1 MGEAKRRKKLDSN
14 WGKSNNKALSIR
26 LIDFESITDEGLIE
40 LSEKHDI
47 KWFGEVTKNGQTS
60 QCGLIPFNNSKTK
73 KRILSTHLVF
83 TPNGQQPIALNQK
96 EVDELSTMA
105 AKKIFATIGASI
117 SMDRKYEK

>member
-1 MGEAKRRKKLDSN
+1 MREAKRRKKLDAK
-14 WGKSNNKALSIR
+14 WGKPNSNTLSIN

-40 LSEKHDI
+40 LSKKHDI

-83 TPNGQQPIALNQK
+83 APNGHEPPIVLNQK
-96 EVDELSTMA
+96 EVDKLSTTA
-105 AKKIFATIGASI
+105 AKQIFATIGASI
-117 SMDRKYEK
+117 FYG